1 MSFFP
6 YYPLPG
12 TAGGGALKVKGRPNP
27 ADRYYGYYNGSAGI
41 NVKAYVS
48 GGVPPYTYAWTRISG
63 SDKIGISSYSLA
75 DVGFS
80 ASNSSGNPITF
91 IATWR
96 ITVTDSV
103 AATDFDDVAVS
114 INFGTSPP

>member
-41 NVKAYVS
+41 DVTAFVS
-48 GGVPPYTYAWTRISG
+48 GGTPPYTFAWTKVSG
-63 SDKIGISSYSLA
+63 SNQIGISSYTQQN
-75 DVGFS
+75 VGFS
-80 ASNSSGNPITF
+80 AANSSGNPVTF
-91 IATWR
+91 SAQWMV
-96 ITVTDSV
+96 TVTDAVS
-103 AATDFDDVAVS
+103 ATDSDTVDVS
-114 INFGTSPP
+114 INFGTEPP